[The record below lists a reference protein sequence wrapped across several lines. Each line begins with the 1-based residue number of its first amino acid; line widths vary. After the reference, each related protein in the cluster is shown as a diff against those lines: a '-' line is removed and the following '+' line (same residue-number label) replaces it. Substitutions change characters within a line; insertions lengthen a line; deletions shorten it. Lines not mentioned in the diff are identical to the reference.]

1 MVYDFVKGPVPLWT
15 SMPFWVQNPQFWSDF
30 ETVFFPCDRSDL
42 AHHARCSKML
52 FLKFEKKA
60 GLGKHSYLKYA
71 LIVDSSRH
79 LYQDLLIFGNLP
91 YVNILLPVLKKL
103 HPLLMIAPINRKRQT
118 KMQSDPAFYKR
129 FSSTLNF
136 FFHIIE
142 RLVKAMMIWLWCQ
155 HFEIVL
161 GKNQMVRGK
170 KI

>member
-1 MVYDFVKGPVPLWT
+1 MVKNV
-15 SMPFWVQNPQFWSDF
+15 
-30 ETVFFPCDRSDL
+30 
-42 AHHARCSKML
+42 

-136 FFHIIE
+136 FFI
-142 RLVKAMMIWLWCQ
+142 L
-155 HFEIVL
+155 
-161 GKNQMVRGK
+161 
-170 KI
+170 